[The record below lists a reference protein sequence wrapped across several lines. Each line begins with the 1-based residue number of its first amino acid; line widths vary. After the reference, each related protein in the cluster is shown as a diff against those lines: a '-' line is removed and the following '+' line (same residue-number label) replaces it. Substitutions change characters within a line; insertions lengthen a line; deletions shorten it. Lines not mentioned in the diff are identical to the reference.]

1 MRTATH
7 LGAAALLC
15 CLLAQSP
22 AADAQRVVGSGAASC
37 EAVLRDLELDH
48 VFWKTFYA
56 SWLNGFVTHWAVSND
71 APRLSSNS
79 ARFAWVEGYCKRF
92 PKAHLYDAA
101 AALTRELHPDKE
113 STSAAFPRLPQDERA
128 GERWSMR

>member
-7 LGAAALLC
+7 TGAVALLC

-22 AADAQRVVGSGAASC
+22 AVDAQRVVGSGAASC
-37 EAVLRDLELDH
+37 EAVLRDLELDP

-71 APRLSSNS
+71 VPRLSSNN
-79 ARFAWVEGYCKRF
+79 ARFAWAQSYCKRF
-92 PKAHLYDAA
+92 PRAYLYDAA
-101 AALTRELHPDKE
+101 AALIRELQPD
-113 STSAAFPRLPQDERA
+113 SGATRASSARA
-128 GERWSMR
+128 PVRERWSLR

>member
-7 LGAAALLC
+7 GGAAALLC

-37 EAVLRDLELDH
+37 EAVLRDLALDH
-48 VFWKTFYA
+48 AFWKTFYA

-71 APRLSSNS
+71 VPRLSSNG

-101 AALTRELHPDKE
+101 AALTRELQPD
-113 STSAAFPRLPQDERA
+113 SDATGASFPRRPTR
-128 GERWSMR
+128 ERWSMR